1 MLDASEY
8 SGIGLAQGNAGG
20 VGDAR
25 IVPDSVQAVLPAPT
39 FHLLP

>member
-1 MLDASEY
+1 MLDASGY
-8 SGIGLAQGNAGG
+8 SGTGLAQGNAGG

-25 IVPDSVQAVLPAPT
+25 IVSDSVQAVLPTPM